1 MGSSSQPSLLPP
13 LLTQLP
19 QPQPLTTL
27 QLQLLIM
34 PQLQSTTNPL
44 HLPSNTELLMITPR
58 LTSTPKKPQMARS
71 PADLTKSTFPMAV
84 YKLPHTRL
92 MTTPDS
98 SPMSATKVSQSTQ
111 KLSHTT
117 QPQLQLTDTQPS
129 SRSTLKNLPKI
140 SSVQPL

>member
-1 MGSSSQPSLLPP
+1 MGLQHLIMLL
-13 LLTQLP
+13 
-19 QPQPLTTL
+19 
-27 QLQLLIM
+27 LQLLIM

-84 YKLPHTRL
+84 YKLSHTRL

-117 QPQLQLTDTQPS
+117 QPQPQLTDTQLS
-129 SRSTLKNLPKI
+129 SRFTLKNLRKI

>member
-1 MGSSSQPSLLPP
+1 MGSSQPSLLPP

-19 QPQPLTTL
+19 QPQPHTT
-27 QLQLLIM
+27 
-34 PQLQSTTNPL
+34 PRLQSTTNPL
-44 HLPSNTELLMITPR
+44 HLPSNTELPMITQR
-58 LTSTPKKPQMARS
+58 LTSTPKKPQTARS

-84 YKLPHTRL
+84 YKLSHTRL

-98 SPMSATKVSQSTQ
+98 SPMSATKVSQYTQ

-117 QPQLQLTDTQPS
+117 QPQPQLTDTQPS

>member
-1 MGSSSQPSLLPP
+1 M
-13 LLTQLP
+13 
-19 QPQPLTTL
+19 L

-34 PQLQSTTNPL
+34 PQLQPTTNPL
-44 HLPSNTELLMITPR
+44 HLPSNTELPMITQR

-84 YKLPHTRL
+84 YKLSHTRL

-98 SPMSATKVSQSTQ
+98 SPMSATKVSQYTQ

-117 QPQLQLTDTQPS
+117 QPQPQLTDTQLS

-140 SSVQPL
+140 SSVQP

>member
-1 MGSSSQPSLLPP
+1 MGPSSSSQPSSLPP

-19 QPQPLTTL
+19 QPQPHTTLQLQHLIML

-34 PQLQSTTNPL
+34 PKLQSTTNPL
-44 HLPSNTELLMITPR
+44 HLPSNTELLMITQR

-71 PADLTKSTFPMAV
+71 PADLTKSTFPMA
-84 YKLPHTRL
+84 
-92 MTTPDS
+92 
-98 SPMSATKVSQSTQ
+98 ATKVSQYTQ

-117 QPQLQLTDTQPS
+117 QPQPQLTDTQLS
-129 SRSTLKNLPKI
+129 SRSTLKNLPQI

>member
-1 MGSSSQPSLLPP
+1 MGTLQHLIM
-13 LLTQLP
+13 
-19 QPQPLTTL
+19 L

-84 YKLPHTRL
+84 YKLSHTRL

-117 QPQLQLTDTQPS
+117 QPQLTDTQLS
-129 SRSTLKNLPKI
+129 SRSTLKNLLKI